1 VHLLFLWGAAAVRCI
16 AKGVM
21 RLMVPRCPIYWVVHL
36 LLLQIFGMF
45 QIKILIALAKVC
57 SIHGCEKI
65 LQTTTIAHNV
75 PSSSGAAAARG
86 E

>member
-1 VHLLFLWGAAAVRCI
+1 MHLLFLWGAAVVHCI

-21 RLMVPRCPIYWVVHL
+21 HLMVPHCPIYWVVHL
-36 LLLQIFGMF
+36 LFLQIYGTL
-45 QIKILIALAKVC
+45 QTRILIGLAKLC

-65 LQTTTIAHNV
+65 LQMRRSAHNV
-75 PSSSGAAAARG
+75 PRSSGAAAARD